1 MTQGEANAAPHHPAT
16 WYAQTAVAA
25 REWPALTFDLDTD
38 VCVVGG
44 GLAGITIAREI
55 ARRGW
60 SVALIEAGRIAGEAS
75 GRNTGFVLPGYGQDA
90 HRLVE
95 RCGLDHAKALWA
107 LSESLVGLA

>member
-1 MTQGEANAAPHHPAT
+1 MPPNDMTTTSPHPAT
-16 WYAQTAVAA
+16 WYAETAVAS
-25 REWPALTFDLDTD
+25 RQWPTLTFDLDTD

-44 GLAGITIAREI
+44 GLAGITIAREV

-75 GRNTGFVLPGYGQDA
+75 GRNTGFVLPGYDQGA

-95 RCGLDHAKALWA
+95 RCGLDHAKALW
-107 LSESLVGLA
+107 GL

>member
-1 MTQGEANAAPHHPAT
+1 MRGLTTHSGGGLPKPDCCNISGRSAHRMTNSDVNAASQHPAT

-44 GLAGITIAREI
+44 GLAGITIAREL

-60 SVALIEAGRIAGEAS
+60 SVALIEAGRIASEAS
-75 GRNTGFVLPGYGQDA
+75 GRNTG
-90 HRLVE
+90 
-95 RCGLDHAKALWA
+95 
-107 LSESLVGLA
+107 